1 MGVRAPLSGEIQI
14 GRIRL
19 LAAASLLLLSAS
31 ACLDTGSDVRKKSS
45 ASSTASP
52 ASSASSSS
60 GLVTLQTLLKSR
72 TTPETQVDLIGQNG
86 QIGKYCAP
94 TTEAASSSPCRCA
107 FQYKTL
113 DKKSQELELPP
124 VLVEEDLIRCTYNSA
139 DGSALPSN
147 YAADSILVRLR
158 NSQLYSGA
166 LRDQFANALPFNPA
180 TGSVSANYRD
190 PLLYVSPARH
200 QCWDSLSLGMQLDS
214 SMNDPFL
221 ADDPRLTYPLNFY
234 ATNLGLAQFHF
245 HANPSALPQ
254 NGAGWICPFT
264 PASPQ
269 VGSESKQDFRLYSAT
284 PETRT
289 PNGDFSQGSVL
300 ESYQISPG
308 NPQSFDRSR
317 FTLASRSVGR
327 FSVPV
332 SAFFAPNSVAIA
344 SEGSVNS
351 PTGNSFPLGYA
362 VKPSRI
368 TAGTAPGQEICPTQ
382 AEVDIDTSRYR
393 WVKLWLMRA
402 ELRPR
407 VLPMSNR
414 LQSQLAAASST
425 GVVCNPGSNAFPT
438 VDCASDAASGFNGT
452 AGTND
457 DSLADRVLLNATG
470 ALACLR
476 YHHTDRTPG
485 QISFG
490 PGATWDG
497 TTQSTRPPYTA
508 PGTVPAQAL
517 FGEGTDAV
525 TFATLETSKLPGGA
539 NCGGKDATTNDPL
552 GLCGNP
558 VHSQLSPRATVV
570 SDRRVAGAFS
580 NRPLDSAAR
589 IDYVFVVTP
598 ANIPPKE
605 MVHSEDMFSAG
616 GPNSRALPYLPYRF
630 YVPGSC
636 LSTRPDADA
645 ATNPECAGTSDKRI
659 RYLPKTKDI
668 LTPESAQV
676 SRVFPLCVLQEVAP

>member
-1 MGVRAPLSGEIQI
+1 MGVRAPLSGGIQF
-14 GRIRL
+14 GRLRVT
-19 LAAASLLLLSAS
+19 AAAWVLLFSAS

-52 ASSASSSS
+52 ASGSSGSSSS

-94 TTEAASSSPCRCA
+94 TTDAASSSPCRCT

-113 DKKSQELELPP
+113 DGKSQELELPP

-200 QCWDSLSLGMQLDS
+200 QCRDSLSIGMQLDS

-234 ATNLGLAQFHF
+234 ASNLGLAQFHF

-264 PASPQ
+264 PATAQ

-289 PNGDFSQGSVL
+289 PSGDQPQGSVL
-300 ESYQISPG
+300 ESVQIFPG
-308 NPQSFDRSR
+308 NPQSFDRAR

-327 FSVPV
+327 FSVPI

-344 SEGSVNS
+344 SEGSVSS
-351 PTGNSFPLGYA
+351 PSGNSFPLGYA
-362 VKPSRI
+362 VKPSRL
-368 TAGTAPGQEICPTQ
+368 TAGSAPGKEACPSQ

-393 WVKLWLMRA
+393 WAKLWLMRA

-407 VLPMSNR
+407 VLPVSNR
-414 LQSQLAAASST
+414 LQTQLAAAATT
-425 GVVCNPGSNAFPT
+425 GVVCNPGSNAYG
-438 VDCASDAASGFNGT
+438 DCKTDAASAFNGT

-457 DSLADRVLLNATG
+457 EFLADRVLLNSTG
-470 ALACLR
+470 ALACMR
-476 YHHTDRTPG
+476 YHHTDRTQG
-485 QISFG
+485 QSLFG
-490 PGATWDG
+490 PGATWDSAA
-497 TTQSTRPPYTA
+497 QSTRLPYTA
-508 PGTVPAQAL
+508 AGTVPPQAL

-525 TFATLETSKLPGGA
+525 SFVTTDANKLPGGTQ
-539 NCGGKDATTNDPL
+539 CGGKDATVNDPL

-558 VHSQLSPRATVV
+558 VHSQINPRATVV
-570 SDRRVAGAFS
+570 SDRRVAGTFS
-580 NRPLDSAAR
+580 NRPLDPASR
-589 IDYVFVVTP
+589 IDYVFIVSPVD
-598 ANIPPKE
+598 
-605 MVHSEDMFSAG
+605 VHSEDMFAAG

-636 LSTRPDADA
+636 LSTRPDVDA
-645 ATNPECAGTSDKRI
+645 AANPECAATSDKRI